1 MKKQILKN
9 MIIHLSL
16 ENSIISQF
24 TSFVAVEKRVRFL
37 YDILF
42 PLASLSKDSRFCNL
56 VPIKTS
62 PPFAEQWLFFYN
74 RAKTIIFYTISVS
87 STI

>member
-24 TSFVAVEKRVRFL
+24 TSFIAVEKRVCFL
-37 YDILF
+37 YNVFL
-42 PLASLSKDSRFCNL
+42 PLASLSKDSKFCNL

-62 PPFAEQWLFFYN
+62 LPFAEQ
-74 RAKTIIFYTISVS
+74 
-87 STI
+87 